1 MNKVKLVA
9 FEEIRRAVFTKTF
22 ILVLLSVPFFIVMMI
37 MPGIIMEELSKND
50 LPIGYVDRSGL
61 LDAPRELPIE
71 ASDRQIDLLA
81 FPTSEQATVALD
93 AGELQAFFI
102 LHDDYLSSRRVDL
115 IFREQPDS
123 DATRRFYD
131 FLQLNLL
138 DHLPEQVAWR
148 AADRADITIRN
159 PEGTRNFTSAAPPLG
174 SVLPIF
180 LGLAIG
186 GLVLTGAGSLMS
198 GLVDEKSNRTIEVV
212 TTSISSSRMITGKL
226 FGIITV
232 SLVQLA
238 FWILV
243 GVAVIWFAGGV
254 LGVEWFQDPVVDWS
268 GFASVLA
275 VAIPSF
281 VLASAVMFA
290 LGATVVDAQEGQA
303 IGPILFM
310 VFMIPVYSLL
320 AIANEPHGGL
330 AVTLSL
336 LPLTSILAIGLRG
349 MLAVVPTWQ
358 IVASMLIQTVCAVVA
373 IWLAGKAFRLGML
386 RYGQRLRLRELIGR
400 SRV

>member
-50 LPIGYVDRSGL
+50 LPIGYVDRSGV
-61 LDAPRELPIE
+61 LDAPRALPIGE
-71 ASDRQIDLLA
+71 SDRQIDILA
-81 FPTSEQATVALD
+81 FPTSEQATKALD
-93 AGELQAFFI
+93 AGELQAFYV
-102 LHDDYLSSRRVDL
+102 LHEDYLDSRRVDL
-115 IFREQPDS
+115 MFREQPDS
-123 DATRRFYD
+123 AATSRFRD
-131 FLQLNLL
+131 FLQFNLL
-138 DHLPEQVAWR
+138 DHLPEEVAWR
-148 AADRADITIRN
+148 AADRAEITIRN
-159 PEGTRNFTSAAPPLG
+159 PEATRLFTSGAPPLG
-174 SVLPIF
+174 TVLPIF

-186 GLVLTGAGSLMS
+186 GLVFTGAGSLMS

-212 TTSISSSRMITGKL
+212 STSISSSKMITGKL

-243 GVAVIWFAGGV
+243 GVAVIWLAGSV
-254 LGVEWFQDPVVDWS
+254 FGVEWFQDPVVDWS
-268 GFASVLA
+268 GLISVLA

-281 VLASAVMFA
+281 VLTSAVMFA

-303 IGPILFM
+303 LGPLLFM

-320 AIANEPHGGL
+320 AIANEPHGGV

-336 LPLTSILAIGLRG
+336 LPLTSILAIGIRG
-349 MLAVVPTWQ
+349 MLTVIPAWQ
-358 IVASMLIQTVCAVVA
+358 IIASMLIQIVCAVVA

-386 RYGQRLRLRELIGR
+386 RYGQRLRFGELLGR
-400 SRV
+400 GNA